1 MPKAKTLPPG
11 LIDAIANAKRLTRE
25 LQQLQHDCEL
35 ALTTGTDA
43 NLEMMRE
50 RASMIR
56 SQSWA
61 VQDLVRKINDSI
73 DELIEAKKAA
83 ESTGRRPIL
92 TLSNGG
98 R

>member
-25 LQQLQHDCEL
+25 LQLLQHDCEL

-50 RASMIR
+50 RASMTR
-56 SQSWA
+56 RQGWA
-61 VQDLVRKINDSI
+61 VQYLVRNINDSI
-73 DELIEAKKAA
+73 DELFEAKKAA